1 MVSEGDLITI
11 QSPPLQFFH
20 LAEMPGAEKLALKK
34 KLRTE
39 LTQVRSMMGNV
50 IVDCEKRLS
59 QKHSA
64 AAEDQVDVLENGCSG
79 NTVESAHSFSDSD
92 SQLFLTSEN
101 DQASINKKRK
111 TPEINTNQNDTDNC
125 SNNEEIMLTEKSEPA
140 SIVTGGYKGNTQG
153 KVDSQNG
160 KGEKMDITK
169 MRECSSI
176 LRKLMNH
183 PFGWVFKQPVD
194 PVKLNIPDYFSI
206 ISKPMDLGT
215 VRHKLASKQYSSTHQ
230 FAADVK
236 LTFSNA
242 MQYNPPGNYV
252 HNMAKQL
259 NNIFNS
265 RWKSL
270 EGKCR
275 KESSTSLQ
283 QSVMDSQTPTLASR
297 QVGQGK
303 SVSRSDSFTRRS
315 LTSADKLKLRK
326 ELANMP
332 VRKMSPQLLGF
343 LQKKACLLGK
353 TEDIIKVDIDIFDEE
368 TLWEL
373 QQIIKNSVD
382 VRPIEVSS
390 MSRSIMLL

>member
-11 QSPPLQFFH
+11 QNAPLQFFH
-20 LAEMPGAEKLALKK
+20 LTEMPGAEKLSLKK
-34 KLRTE
+34 KFKTE
-39 LTQVRSMMGNV
+39 LAQVRSAIENV

-64 AAEDQVDVLENGCSG
+64 VVEDRVDVLENGGSG
-79 NTVESAHSFSDSD
+79 NTVESVHSFSDSD

-125 SNNEEIMLTEKSEPA
+125 FNNEEIMLTEKSEPA
-140 SIVTGGYKGNTQG
+140 SIVTGGYKGNTRG
-153 KVDSQNG
+153 KVDSQTG

-169 MRECSSI
+169 MRECASI

-194 PVKLNIPDYFSI
+194 PVKLNIPDYFAI

-215 VRHKLASKQYSSTHQ
+215 VKHKLASKQYSSIHQ

-242 MQYNPPGNYV
+242 MHYNPPGNDV
-252 HNMAKQL
+252 HIMAKEL
-259 NNIFNS
+259 NNIFNT
-265 RWKSL
+265 RWKTL

-283 QSVMDSQTPTLASR
+283 QSVRNLQTPALASR

-303 SVSRSDSFTRRS
+303 PVCRADSLPGRC
-315 LTSADKLKLRK
+315 LTSADKLKLRE

-332 VRKMSPQLLGF
+332 VRKMSPQLLDF
-343 LQKKACLLGK
+343 LQKKTCLLGK
-353 TEDIIKVDIDIFDEE
+353 IEDIIKVDIGIFDEE

-373 QQIIKNSVD
+373 QQIIRSSVD

-390 MSRSIMLL
+390 MGRSIMLL